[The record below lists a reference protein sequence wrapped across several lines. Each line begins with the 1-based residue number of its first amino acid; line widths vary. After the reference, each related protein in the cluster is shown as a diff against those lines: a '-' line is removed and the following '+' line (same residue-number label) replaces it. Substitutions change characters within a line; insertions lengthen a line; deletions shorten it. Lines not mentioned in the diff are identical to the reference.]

1 MITVQCSTTVF
12 ITISKSSLN
21 AVPQGHLLNQCSLL
35 HGLFLLNVIFN
46 GVNGEERIG
55 TYRPED
61 VFNVLKFY
69 MGLMVKQYGGQE
81 NLLDSPKNGNGR
93 KIVRPLDKSPYLEIV
108 LFSIPEQIFWVLK
121 NIFFSTPNTSLN

>member
-1 MITVQCSTTVF
+1 MLSF
-12 ITISKSSLN
+12 Y
-21 AVPQGHLLNQCSLL
+21 
-35 HGLFLLNVIFN
+35 

-69 MGLMVKQYGGQE
+69 MRLMVKQYGGQE

-93 KIVRPLDKSPYLEIV
+93 KIVRPPDKSPYLEIV

-121 NIFFSTPNTSLN
+121 KYLFLAPQTQV